1 MISRMGIFVAAL
13 ALLTASSA
21 AQAQKNEIPQ
31 GKTKYILAT
40 ATTGGTYYPVGV
52 ALGALTKVKVD
63 PQHGVSLSA
72 ISSAGSGEN
81 VKLLREG
88 SAQFA
93 ILQGLWGAWAR
104 AGEGKL
110 SGAGPQEHLRA
121 VTMLWQNVEHFVIR
135 SQYAETGTIDDMTNL
150 KGRKFSIGRRN
161 SGTEGSGRH
170 ILGALGFDPNTD
182 LILVYQGYG
191 PSADALQNG
200 TIEGMNVPA
209 GPPVSAVTRAF
220 AAAGTNLTI
229 LNFTSDQLARVN
241 RKYPLWSAYTIE
253 AGTYPGQNAPVRTIA
268 QPNFLAVRA
277 DVPEEHVYLITKAV
291 FENLPFLTNIHS
303 ATKEMSLKTALTGL
317 PLPLHPG
324 ARRYFEE
331 AGVKVPEKLKGE

>member
-1 MISRMGIFVAAL
+1 MTRRIAILLTLFAAL
-13 ALLTASSA
+13 SASA
-21 AQAQKNEIPQ
+21 AFAAGKDAPPQ
-31 GKTKYILAT
+31 KTKYILAT

-52 ALGALTKVKVD
+52 ALGALTKVKLD

-81 VKLLREG
+81 IKLLREN

-93 ILQGLWGAWAR
+93 ILQGLWGAWAK

-110 SGAGPQEHLRA
+110 AATGPQTNLRSI
-121 VTMLWQNVEHFVIR
+121 TMLWRNVEHFVIR
-135 SQYAETGTIDDMTNL
+135 SEFAKTGTIADMENL

-170 ILGALGFDPNTD
+170 ILSALGYNPDADFK
-182 LILVYQGYG
+182 LVYQGYG

-200 TIEGMNVPA
+200 TIDGMNVPA

-220 AAAGTNLTI
+220 AATGNLVV
-229 LNFTSDQLARVN
+229 LGFTHDQLAQVN
-241 RKYPLWSAYTIE
+241 RKYPLWSAYTLKP
-253 AGTYPGQNAPVRTIA
+253 GTYPGQKAPVRTIA

-277 DVPEEHVYLITKAV
+277 DVPDEHVYLITKTV
-291 FENLPFLTNIHS
+291 FENLGFLTNIHS
-303 ATKEMSLKTALTGL
+303 ATKEMSPETALTGL

-324 ARRYFEE
+324 ARRYFRE
-331 AGVKVPEKLKGE
+331 AGVPIPDDLKQD

>member
-1 MISRMGIFVAAL
+1 MTNRIRIFAAAL
-13 ALLTASSA
+13 AMLFASGA
-21 AQAQKNEIPQ
+21 AIAAKKEAPPH
-31 GKTKYILAT
+31 KTKYILAT

-81 VKLLREG
+81 IKLLREN

-93 ILQGLWGAWAR
+93 ILQGLWGAWAK
-104 AGEGKL
+104 AGEGPL
-110 SGAGPQEHLRA
+110 AREGPQKELRS
-121 VTMLWQNVEHFVIR
+121 VTMLWENVEHFVIR
-135 SQYAETGTIDDMTNL
+135 ADESKTGTIADMANL

-170 ILGALGFDPNTD
+170 ILTALGFNPDAD
-182 LILVYQGYG
+182 FKLVYQGYG

-220 AAAGTNLTI
+220 AAAGQDLTI
-229 LNFTSDQLARVN
+229 LSFTLDQLAQVN
-241 RKYPLWSAYTIE
+241 KKYPLWSVYTLKR
-253 AGTYPGQNAPVRTIA
+253 GTYPGQKGPIRTIA

-277 DVPEEHVYLITKAV
+277 DVPEEHAYLITKAI
-291 FENLPFLTNIHS
+291 FENLGFLSNIHP

-331 AGVKVPEKLKGE
+331 AGVRIPDNLKEE

>member
-1 MISRMGIFVAAL
+1 MTRRIAILLTLF
-13 ALLTASSA
+13 ALLLASGA
-21 AQAQKNEIPQ
+21 ARAEKEAPPE
-31 GKTKYILAT
+31 KTKYILAT

-52 ALGALTKVKVD
+52 ALGALTKVKLD
-63 PQHGVSLSA
+63 EQHGISLSA

-81 VKLLREG
+81 IKLLRED

-93 ILQGLWGAWAR
+93 ILQGLWGAWAK

-110 SGAGPQEHLRA
+110 ARRGPQENLRSI
-121 VTMLWQNVEHFVIR
+121 TMLWRNVEHFVIR
-135 SQYAETGTIDDMTNL
+135 SEFAETGTIADMENL
-150 KGRKFSIGRRN
+150 KGRKLSIGRRN

-170 ILGALGFDPNTD
+170 ILMALGFDPDADFT
-182 LILVYQGYG
+182 LVYQGYG

-200 TIEGMNVPA
+200 AIDGMNVPA

-220 AAAGTNLTI
+220 AAAKGLVV
-229 LNFTSDQLARVN
+229 LGFTHDQLALVN
-241 RKYPLWSAYTIE
+241 KKYPLWAAYTLKP
-253 AGTYPGQNAPVRTIA
+253 GTYPGQKAPIRTIA

-277 DVPEEHVYLITKAV
+277 DVPEEHVYLITKAI
-291 FENLPFLTNIHS
+291 FENLGFLTNIHA
-303 ATKEMSLKTALTGL
+303 ATKEMSLETALTGL

-331 AGVKVPEKLKGE
+331 AGVRVPEALKGE

>member
-1 MISRMGIFVAAL
+1 MTRRIAAILTAL
-13 ALLTASSA
+13 ALLFASGA
-21 AQAQKNEIPQ
+21 ALADKDNPPE
-31 GKTKYILAT
+31 KTKYILAT

-52 ALGALTKVKVD
+52 ALGALTKVKLEESR
-63 PQHGVSLSA
+63 GVSLSA

-93 ILQGLWGAWAR
+93 ILQGLWGAWAK

-110 SGAGPQEHLRA
+110 APAGPQENLRS
-121 VTMLWQNVEHFVIR
+121 VTMLWRNVEHFVIR
-135 SQYAETGTIDDMTNL
+135 SEFATTGTIADMENL

-170 ILGALGFDPNTD
+170 ILTALGFDPD
-182 LILVYQGYG
+182 ADFSLAYQGYG

-200 TIEGMNVPA
+200 TIDGMNAPA

-220 AAAGTNLTI
+220 AATGKNLAI
-229 LNFTSDQLARVN
+229 LGFTHDQLAQVN
-241 RKYPLWSAYTIE
+241 KKYPLWSAYTIK
-253 AGTYPGQNAPVRTIA
+253 AGTYPGQRAPVRTIA

-277 DVPEEHVYLITKAV
+277 DVPEEHVYLITKAI
-291 FENLPFLTNIHS
+291 FENLAFLSNIHA
-303 ATKEMSLKTALTGL
+303 ATKEMSLETALTGL

-331 AGVKVPEKLKGE
+331 AGVPVPDDLKGE

>member
-1 MISRMGIFVAAL
+1 MTRRIAIFL
-13 ALLTASSA
+13 TIFALLAAGA
-21 AQAQKNEIPQ
+21 AQADKKSPPEKVN
-31 GKTKYILAT
+31 YILAT

-52 ALGALTKVKVD
+52 ALGALTKVKLEES
-63 PQHGVSLSA
+63 HGISLSA

-81 VKLLREG
+81 IKLLRED

-93 ILQGLWGAWAR
+93 ILQGLWGAWAK

-110 SGAGPQEHLRA
+110 ESAGPQENLRS
-121 VTMLWQNVEHFVIR
+121 VTMLWRNVEHFVIR
-135 SQYAETGTIDDMTNL
+135 SEFARTGTIADMENL
-150 KGRKFSIGRRN
+150 EGRKFSIGRRN

-170 ILGALGFDPNTD
+170 ILSALGLDPDADFT
-182 LILVYQGYG
+182 LVYQGYG

-200 TIEGMNVPA
+200 TIDGMNTPA

-220 AAAGTNLTI
+220 AAAGGKLT
-229 LNFTSDQLARVN
+229 LLGFTHNQLAQVN
-241 RKYPLWSAYTIE
+241 RKYPLWSAYMLK
-253 AGTYPGQNAPVRTIA
+253 AGTYPGQKAPVRTIA

-277 DVPEEHVYLITKAV
+277 DVPEEHVYLITKAI
-291 FENLPFLTNIHS
+291 FENLAFLSNIHA
-303 ATKEMSLKTALTGL
+303 ATKEMSKDTALTGL

-331 AGVKVPEKLKGE
+331 AGVQIPDELKGE